1 MNLKLKIKMNC
12 LFVLGSFIDDDTSL
26 DIELGNLARNIKK
39 EVCKLI
45 NSFFSFFTGYDE
57 KNKS

>member
-1 MNLKLKIKMNC
+1 MNC
-12 LFVLGSFIDDDTSL
+12 LFVLDSFIDDDTSL

-45 NSFFSFFTGYDE
+45 DCFFSFLTKYDE
-57 KNKS
+57 KRTHNMLALM